1 MEFKL
6 MTQTN
11 RTKRIIAMAA
21 LLGGL
26 VLAGAPA
33 FAQAGA
39 PSDATQQR
47 GAVME
52 NGMPKG
58 KSGMSGMMM
67 NSEMQQKM
75 SRMMDNCNHMMESMR
90 QNKDSAPTK
99 GG

>member
-1 MEFKL
+1 MEFEP
-6 MTQTN
+6 MTQMN
-11 RTKRIIAMAA
+11 KAKRIIAMAG

-33 FAQAGA
+33 FAQTSA
-39 PSDATQQR
+39 PSDATQQ
-47 GAVME
+47 GGGMME

-58 KSGMSGMMM
+58 QSGMPGMMM

-75 SRMMDNCNHMMESMR
+75 SRMMDDCNHMMESMR
-90 QNKDSAPTK
+90 QNKDSAPTN